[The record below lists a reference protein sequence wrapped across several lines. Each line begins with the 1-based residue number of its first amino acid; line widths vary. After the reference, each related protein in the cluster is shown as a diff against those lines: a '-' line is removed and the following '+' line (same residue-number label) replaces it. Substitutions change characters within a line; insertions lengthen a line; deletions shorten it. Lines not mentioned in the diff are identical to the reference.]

1 MVLARFD
8 GRDEFGGLLIAFRP
22 GFAFVDA
29 APVLCPEAQLADGLG
44 LGIHQIHVQFD
55 PGLVH
60 WSNEIKL
67 QRLRVAARD
76 TERGRDPR
84 LVGAGQIEGEHL
96 PEGRLI
102 GFGART
108 DERNEQPENPEH
120 RQQPAQG
127 AALFGMRVGLVEVGS

>member
-1 MVLARFD
+1 M
-8 GRDEFGGLLIAFRP
+8 
-22 GFAFVDA
+22 
-29 APVLCPEAQLADGLG
+29 
-44 LGIHQIHVQFD
+44 
-55 PGLVH
+55 
-60 WSNEIKL
+60 
-67 QRLRVAARD
+67 AARD

-84 LVGAGQIEGEHL
+84 LVGAGQIECKHL

-127 AALFGMRVGLVEVGS
+127 AALFGMRVGLIEVSAGAFLRRSGQAEGAEDHLWFQIVALRPGYLG